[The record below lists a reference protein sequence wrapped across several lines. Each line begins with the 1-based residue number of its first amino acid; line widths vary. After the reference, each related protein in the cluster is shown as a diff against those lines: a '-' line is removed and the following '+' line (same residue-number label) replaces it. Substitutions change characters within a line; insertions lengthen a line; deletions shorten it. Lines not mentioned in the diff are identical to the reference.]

1 MKKFPQWS
9 VISWIPGILFVAVS
23 LTSCQKADPQMNNS
37 SEQMS
42 EQMKQDIALISSL
55 GYDIADIEKTD
66 DGYLVE
72 GDIWLTDEWLEEAGQ
87 QPQTRLTQHNKG
99 YLTSQQYQNKLYM
112 NVGNLTSS
120 SALWTN
126 PATNAIAQW
135 NAVAKCY
142 ISISNTSGSNLQ
154 EIKIKFENKS
164 SFGNSTAKLMKVTPP
179 SSDGKPGSVTL
190 NADCTFLPDVNN
202 LFDSKVQ
209 NNAMYLIM
217 HAIGHSLGLGHSL
230 RNGQLIGDDEDWG
243 TPSNGTSQYDNKS
256 IMTKETSPISW
267 TGFSTQDKRELSL
280 IFPIPG
286 FTAGSIEET
295 KTISQTTGVFSINSV
310 KDASGGT
317 GTIIYAWEKKSDGK
331 WTSISGQTG
340 KNLTNAP
347 VTTELTSEYR
357 RKAVNGTKT
366 LYSNICTVTNSMY
379 EPLTAGSIADTLLI
393 DTANPNEQL
402 RINSTQAAVCPRSA
416 IRYTWETK
424 TGDSWTTIPS
434 AVGESLVT
442 PAPMTFTAMYRRKA
456 ACDHENRYSNICT
469 VYNKSFLSGGTIP
482 ELIELNKTG
491 FNRFYFDIPY
501 LTEPSLT
508 ASKSTWEVYKN
519 GFWTPFGSDAK
530 HIRLPIPEQ
539 RITKYRASISTP
551 FGPAYSNE
559 CTIVNCAYLEDPR
572 QGTDWGTNILKL
584 GPYDNGFTKIMAI
597 DSSGEYFRDFDRLR
611 GCGND
616 ICIELEITSKMYIQ
630 IKTGSV
636 PVSVW
641 LDVWAAEASYSGVSS
656 EPYAEAWPSAEYIP
670 FPTFA
675 DEIPGPIPDPD
686 AYSFFLIPGK
696 YQIQLQGCPKYN
708 YSDISVANQ
717 VICFSLRGTCMDH
730 DPTIPIPTPQQ

>member
-99 YLTSQQYQNKLYM
+99 YLISQQYQNKLHM

-331 WTSISGQTG
+331 
-340 KNLTNAP
+340 
-347 VTTELTSEYR
+347 
-357 RKAVNGTKT
+357 
-366 LYSNICTVTNSMY
+366 
-379 EPLTAGSIADTLLI
+379 
-393 DTANPNEQL
+393 
-402 RINSTQAAVCPRSA
+402 
-416 IRYTWETK
+416 
-424 TGDSWTTIPS
+424 
-434 AVGESLVT
+434 
-442 PAPMTFTAMYRRKA
+442 
-456 ACDHENRYSNICT
+456 
-469 VYNKSFLSGGTIP
+469 
-482 ELIELNKTG
+482 
-491 FNRFYFDIPY
+491 
-501 LTEPSLT
+501 
-508 ASKSTWEVYKN
+508 
-519 GFWTPFGSDAK
+519 
-530 HIRLPIPEQ
+530 
-539 RITKYRASISTP
+539 
-551 FGPAYSNE
+551 
-559 CTIVNCAYLEDPR
+559 
-572 QGTDWGTNILKL
+572 
-584 GPYDNGFTKIMAI
+584 
-597 DSSGEYFRDFDRLR
+597 
-611 GCGND
+611 
-616 ICIELEITSKMYIQ
+616 
-630 IKTGSV
+630 
-636 PVSVW
+636 
-641 LDVWAAEASYSGVSS
+641 
-656 EPYAEAWPSAEYIP
+656 
-670 FPTFA
+670 
-675 DEIPGPIPDPD
+675 
-686 AYSFFLIPGK
+686 
-696 YQIQLQGCPKYN
+696 
-708 YSDISVANQ
+708 
-717 VICFSLRGTCMDH
+717 
-730 DPTIPIPTPQQ
+730 

>member
-1 MKKFPQWS
+1 MKNFPQWS
-9 VISWIPGILFVAVS
+9 ITFWIPGILFAALS
-23 LTSCQKADPQMNNS
+23 LASCQKTDPQIDS
-37 SEQMS
+37 SSGRMS
-42 EQMKQDIALISSL
+42 EQMKRDIALISSL
-55 GYDIADIEKTD
+55 GYDVAGIEKTD

-72 GDIWLTDEWLEEAGQ
+72 GDIWLTDEWLEEAEQ

-99 YLTSQQYQNKLYM
+99 YLVSQQYQNKLYI

-120 SALWTN
+120 SALWAN

-142 ISISNTSGSNLQ
+142 ISISNTPGSNLQ
-154 EIKIKFENKS
+154 EIKIRFENKS

-202 LFDSKVQ
+202 LFSSKEQ

-243 TPSNGTSQYDNKS
+243 TTIDKTNPNDDKS
-256 IMTKETSPISW
+256 IMIRETNPIPWS
-267 TGFSTQDKRELSL
+267 GFSLIDKTFLSVV
-280 IFPIPG
+280 FPIPG

-310 KDASGGT
+310 TDASGGT
-317 GTIIYAWEKKSDGK
+317 GTITYAWEKKSDGK
-331 WTSISGQTG
+331 WTPISGQTG

-347 VTTELTSEYR
+347 VAAELTSEYR
-357 RKAVNGTKT
+357 RKASNGTST
-366 LYSNICTVTNSMY
+366 LYSNTCTVTNSMY
-379 EPLTAGSIADTLLI
+379 KPLTAGSIADTLLI
-393 DTANPNEQL
+393 DTTNPGEQL
-402 RINSTQAAVCPRSA
+402 RITSTQAAVCPRSA

-434 AVGESLVT
+434 ATGESLAAT
-442 PAPMTFTAMYRRKA
+442 APMTFAAMYRRKA
-456 ACDHENRYSNICT
+456 TCDHESQYSNVCT
-469 VYNKSFLSGGTIP
+469 VYNRSFLSGGTIP

-508 ASKSTWEVYKN
+508 ASKYTWEVHKN
-519 GFWTPFGSDAK
+519 DLWTTAGSGEN

-572 QGTDWGTNILKL
+572 QGTDWGANILKL

-616 ICIELEITSKMYIQ
+616 ICIELEITTKMYIQ

-636 PVSVW
+636 PISVW

-656 EPYAEAWPSAEYIP
+656 EPYAEIWASAEYIP

-675 DEIPGPIPDPD
+675 DAIPGPIPDPD

-696 YQIQLQGCPKYN
+696 YHIQLQGCPKYN

-717 VICFSLRGTCMDH
+717 VICFSLHGTCMDH

>member
-9 VISWIPGILFVAVS
+9 VTSWIPGILFGAVS
-23 LTSCQKADPQMNNS
+23 LTSCQKADPQMNDS
-37 SEQMS
+37 SERMS
-42 EQMKQDIALISSL
+42 KQMKQDIALISSL

-99 YLTSQQYQNKLYM
+99 YIVSQQYQNKLYM

-126 PATNAIAQW
+126 PATDAIARW
-135 NAVAKCY
+135 NTVAKCY
-142 ISISNTSGSNLQ
+142 IFISNTSGSNLQ

-179 SSDGKPGSVTL
+179 SADGKPGSVTL

-202 LFDSKVQ
+202 LLNSKEQ

-230 RNGQLIGDDEDWG
+230 RNGQLPGDDEDWG

-256 IMTKETSPISW
+256 IMTKEMSPISW

-280 IFPIPG
+280 IFPIPD

-310 KDASGGT
+310 TDASGGT
-317 GTIIYAWEKKSDGK
+317 GTITYAWEKKSDGK

-357 RKAVNGTKT
+357 RKAVNGTST
-366 LYSNICTVTNSMY
+366 LYSNVCTVTNSMY
-379 EPLTAGSIADTLLI
+379 EPLTAGTIADTLLI
-393 DTANPNEQL
+393 DTSNPDEQL
-402 RINSTQAAVCPRSA
+402 RILSTQAAACPRSTV
-416 IRYTWETK
+416 RYTWETK

-434 AVGESLVT
+434 ATGESLVT
-442 PAPMTFTAMYRRKA
+442 PAPMTFAAMYRRKA

-469 VYNKSFLSGGTIP
+469 VYNRAFLTGGTIP

-508 ASKSTWEVYKN
+508 ASECTWEVYKN
-519 GFWTPFGSDAK
+519 GLWTSSGSGEK
-530 HIRLPIPEQ
+530 YIRLPIPEQ

-572 QGTDWGTNILKL
+572 QGTDWETNILKL

-616 ICIELEITSKMYIQ
+616 ICIELEITTKMYIQ

-656 EPYAEAWPSAEYIP
+656 EPYAETWPGAEYIP
-670 FPTFA
+670 FPTFT
-675 DEIPGPIPDPD
+675 DEIPGPIPEPD

-696 YQIQLQGCPKYN
+696 YKIQLQGCPKYN